1 MHNGT
6 IVNARLKPH
15 PDYRPPLKWVSIDI
29 ETTRHGELYCI
40 GLEGCGQRIVY
51 MLGRRMATPP
61 RLISNWNTS
70 PAARS
75 CWKNSTPGLPT
86 TILM

>member
-1 MHNGT
+1 MHNGA

-15 PDYRPPLKWVSIDI
+15 PDDRPPLKWVLIDI

-51 MLGRRMATPP
+51 M
-61 RLISNWNTS
+61 RLENGNASALDFELEYVASRPQLLENL
-70 PAARS
+70 
-75 CWKNSTPGLPT
+75 TPGLPT